1 LPIGDWSLANQH
13 TVTTVF
19 FIVRTIGN
27 RQSAIENDAML
38 ALQINPS
45 DPMFWV
51 MVVIALSFIIIA
63 VAMIAIAVFVNRA
76 VKSVTRLEQ
85 KLEPLIE
92 RVTMISEQG
101 KQIAVQGKQIAEQF
115 NAVSGHLSTA
125 TMNLSES
132 LAIIKDE
139 VGELK
144 DLFSDTAGEAR
155 DKVELVSRTIDRT
168 HDQIVTTTDFIQR
181 RVVEPAREIAAIMA
195 GFRRGLE
202 VLVAPLPKPINQTY
216 GEDEMFIG

>member
-1 LPIGDWSLANQH
+1 LA
-13 TVTTVF
+13 
-19 FIVRTIGN
+19 IGN
-27 RQSAIENDAML
+27 QKQSMSLL
-38 ALQINPS
+38 ALQINPN

-63 VAMIAIAVFVNRA
+63 VAMVAIAVFVSRA
-76 VKSVTRLEQ
+76 VKSVNRLEQ

-92 RVTMISEQG
+92 RMTVISEQG
-101 KQIAVQGKQIAEQF
+101 RQIAVQGKLIAEQF
-115 NAVSGHLSTA
+115 SEVSTHLSTA

-144 DLFSDTAGEAR
+144 EIVSETAHEAR
-155 DKVELVSRTIDRT
+155 YKVELVSRTIDRT
-168 HDQIVTTTDFIQR
+168 HDQVVTTTDFIQKK
-181 RVVEPAREIAAIMA
+181 VVEPARELAAIMA

-202 VLVAPLPKPINQTY
+202 VLVAPMPKPINQTY